1 MVISLGLVK
10 KKQCKNKFKND
21 YRKVIDNS
29 TKNTPISGF
38 RAELRDRTGIVCRVN
53 IWPKIDN

>member
-53 IWPKIDN
+53 I